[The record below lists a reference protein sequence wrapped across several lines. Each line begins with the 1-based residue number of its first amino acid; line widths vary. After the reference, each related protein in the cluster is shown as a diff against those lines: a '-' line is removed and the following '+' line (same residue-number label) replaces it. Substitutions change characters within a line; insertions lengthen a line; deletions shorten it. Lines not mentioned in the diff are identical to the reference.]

1 METKTKTNALKD
13 YLEELTVVDYYEK
26 RKEIIAKCKINN
38 QIFRN
43 WKNGI
48 TPVPELAKPIINQ
61 IANYE
66 VFKLE
71 EL

>member
-1 METKTKTNALKD
+1 METKTNVLKD

-26 RKEIIAKCKINN
+26 RKEIITKCKINN

-48 TPVPELAKPIINQ
+48 TQVPELAKPIINQ
-61 IANYE
+61 IANHE

-71 EL
+71 KV

>member
-1 METKTKTNALKD
+1 METKTKTNVLKD

-26 RKEIIAKCKINN
+26 RKEIITKCKINN

-61 IANYE
+61 IAESQIFNIN
-66 VFKLE
+66 